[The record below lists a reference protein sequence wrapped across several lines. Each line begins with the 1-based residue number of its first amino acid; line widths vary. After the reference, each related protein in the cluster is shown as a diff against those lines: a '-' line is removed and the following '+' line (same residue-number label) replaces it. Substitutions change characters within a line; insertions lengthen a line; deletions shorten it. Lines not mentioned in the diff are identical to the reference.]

1 MLVRQASVTRHI
13 TGSRKATAE
22 PVRIELDV
30 LRVTLFS
37 FIVIS
42 ISTVQAYVGVLRVLR
57 PGFTLWALAV
67 LLVVAVPRN
76 VRWQNLGDSWPPKA
90 VLGLAV
96 IACLSVPFGLSIGAS
111 GDFLLSVYFRIL
123 TLFIVLVVA
132 IRSIRDL
139 NLFVWA
145 FVISAAL
152 LSLLSLTVMEIEASF
167 GGTRVV
173 TSSLYD
179 GNDLGMIF
187 VTAVP
192 LGVLLM
198 QTAGRLGRWMAV
210 LSIGMISLGMA
221 VTGSRGAFV
230 GMMIVLPALF
240 VAMSHVSLLKRVG
253 LVATLALGLVLTAQE
268 GYWERISTIFNPSED
283 YNVTDHYGRVELAKR
298 GTGYMLQ
305 YPFFGVGVANF
316 PRAEVTISERARA
329 AGRNQQLR
337 FIAPHNTYVQVGAE
351 MGLGALMLWLGLIG
365 AGTIGL
371 WKIRP
376 AARARALSSPGSF
389 EENFL
394 SQSCT
399 YMPISF
405 LGFACTSYFVSHAY
419 TAIFYIMVALLTGVR
434 TFHGLPHRNFLAP
447 GRRPSTAGA
456 GSRSPGEE
464 LLRSG
469 HTT

>member
-1 MLVRQASVTRHI
+1 VTRFI
-13 TGSRKATAE
+13 AGSRRSTAE
-22 PVRIELDV
+22 PIRIELDL

-42 ISTVQAYVGVLRVLR
+42 ISTVQSYVGILRVLR
-57 PGFTLWALAV
+57 PGFALWALAV
-67 LLVVAVPRN
+67 VLVVAVPRN
-76 VRWQNLGDSWPPKA
+76 VRWQSLGDSWPPKA

-96 IACLSVPFGLSIGAS
+96 IACLSVPFGLSMGAS

-123 TLFIVLVVA
+123 TLFIVLVAA
-132 IRSIRDL
+132 IRSVRDL

-145 FVISAAL
+145 FVLSAAL
-152 LSLLSLTVMEIEASF
+152 LSFLSLTVMDIQASM

-173 TSSLYD
+173 TMSLYD
-179 GNDLGMIF
+179 ANDLGMIF
-187 VTAVP
+187 VAAVP

-198 QTAGRLGRWMAV
+198 QTGGRLGRWMAG

-240 VAMSHVSLLKRVG
+240 IALSHVSLLKRIG
-253 LVATLALGLVLTAQE
+253 LVATMALGLVLTAPE
-268 GYWERISTIFNPSED
+268 GYWERISTIFRPSED
-283 YNVTDHYGRVELAKR
+283 YNVTDYYGRVEVAKR
-298 GTGYMLQ
+298 GLGYMLQ

-316 PRAEVTISERARA
+316 PRAEGTISERARA
-329 AGRNQQLR
+329 GGRNQQLR

-351 MGLGALMLWLGLIG
+351 MGLGALTLWLGLIS
-365 AGTIGL
+365 AGIFGL

-376 AARARALSSPGSF
+376 AARVRALSSPGGF
-389 EENFL
+389 EETFL
-394 SQSCT
+394 AHSCT

-405 LGFACTSYFVSHAY
+405 LGFACTSYFTSHAY
-419 TAIFYIMVALLTGVR
+419 TPVFYIMVALLTGVL
-434 TFHGLPHRNFLAP
+434 TFHNVAHGNVRSSHR
-447 GRRPSTAGA
+447 RTSTAGA
-456 GSRSPGEE
+456 GSRSPAEE

-469 HTT
+469 HTL